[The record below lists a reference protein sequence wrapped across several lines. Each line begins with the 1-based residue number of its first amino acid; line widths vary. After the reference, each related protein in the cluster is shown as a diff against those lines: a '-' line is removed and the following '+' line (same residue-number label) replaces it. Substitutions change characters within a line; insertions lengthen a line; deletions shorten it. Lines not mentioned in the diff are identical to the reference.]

1 MTARTKKEIL
11 IAILLVCCLLFA
23 TAVMLFVENKVGTPV
38 YYDGEMQ
45 NINVR
50 ITEICAAN
58 RSVIATDNGDFPD
71 YIELYNAGDSFNLA
85 DFGLAKDTS
94 NGIAYTFGDIEFKAD
109 SYLIIY
115 LDGTNVPFRLNANG
129 NEYIALISWDGSV
142 IDSLTTVA
150 ARSDEVML
158 LDGGEYKLSYDA
170 SPGYPNTKE
179 GVDAF
184 RAGDKESKLALGIS
198 EILTYNQSVLPDYQG
213 DFCDIIE
220 LKNTS
225 SAIISTKGYFIS
237 DSLTERNKCPL
248 PEVMLAPGELM
259 LVFASGKN
267 TITENGEFHAD
278 FKLNDGE
285 TVVVSVG
292 SKYFSQKI
300 EKCSPNCS
308 ISLTA
313 DERGEATYTEMAAT
327 PGFPNDEAG
336 AEALA
341 DSRIFKDSPLV
352 INEILLSR
360 DDTPFDGALRD
371 VIEIMNISRESV
383 STKGWYISDS
393 QKDPYSFSLPET
405 VIEPNQCLLLYA
417 ERSDRDNATGFGL
430 SSRDS
435 VYLTAPNFKRSE
447 FVSCAEA
454 GRGKSLNRISDN
466 GENVY
471 VSGEISLGFP
481 NDEDGISQYASSVRP
496 AEVEI
501 SEIVSSNK
509 SYLPG
514 PYKTFHDFIELH
526 NRTDKDIDLSEWY
539 ISDDVEEPRRGS
551 LKGVVIPANSYVV
564 IILSSDGVNT
574 PEGYAKLDFAL
585 ASSGETVVLS
595 KGDIIIDCA
604 VVPSMD
610 ADTAFGRAD
619 GQDGFGILES
629 PTPEKPNNG
638 KAKEKAISPTASI
651 PQGVYSEEEITVEL
665 KGEGNIYYTLDAT
678 KPSASSILYTQ
689 PLKINSSTVI
699 RCISVAQGKQVSD
712 ISDLTYIVNEPDTLE
727 TVSIIS
733 SPDNFFDY
741 YSGIYATGPNAS
753 SAFPYD
759 GANYYQR
766 WEREATVSFFDKEGG
781 GFSEKCGVR
790 IFGGLSRALEK
801 KSMAFFF
808 RSAYGNGELKYKL
821 FENDSLDVY
830 ESFVLRNM
838 GQDWRLSAMRDAMIT
853 SLASDYMD
861 MDVQNCRPV
870 VVYLNGEY
878 WGIYFIREKLNE
890 HYVAGHYNVSAEEAE
905 VSFANGKSSDNY
917 RAMVSYAS
925 THDMSVKENYDYICS
940 IMDVENYADYI
951 VAEIII
957 GNGDNGNIRFF
968 TYEGGKWRWMMYDV
982 DHAFRSVSSNSVESH
997 LNPAGTGANDMFS
1010 TALINS
1016 LLKNPDFK
1024 RMFLEEFA
1032 YQLENIWT
1040 PEIVNEYI
1048 DRFSGMIADDIARDC
1063 RRWDHSYDAWEDSV
1077 ESLRY
1082 FIDGREEYIER
1093 YVKSYFSLSDDEM
1106 RDYGFTV

>member
-1 MTARTKKEIL
+1 MTPKTKKEIL

-23 TAVMLFVENKVGTPV
+23 VSVMIFVENKVGVPT
-38 YYDGEMQ
+38 YYDGETQ

-58 RSVIATDNGDFPD
+58 RSVIATDDGNFPD

-85 DFGLAKDTS
+85 NFGLAKDTI

-109 SYLIIY
+109 SYLIVY
-115 LDGTNVPFRLNANG
+115 LDGTNIPFKLNANG
-129 NEYIALISWDGSV
+129 GEYVALISWDGSV
-142 IDSLTTVA
+142 IDSVTTVA
-150 ARSDEVML
+150 TRSDEVML
-158 LDGGEYKLSYDA
+158 LNEGEYNLSYDA

-184 RAGDKESKLALGIS
+184 RAGDTESKLALGIS
-198 EILTYNQSVLPDYQG
+198 EILSYNQSVLPDYQG

-225 SAIISTKGYFIS
+225 SAMISTKGYFIS

-248 PEVMLAPGELM
+248 PEITLAPGELM
-259 LVFASGKN
+259 IVYASGKN
-267 TITENGEFHAD
+267 ILTENGEFHAD
-278 FKLNDGE
+278 FKLNDEE
-285 TVVVSVG
+285 TVVVSMG

-300 EKCSPNCS
+300 EKCSANCS
-308 ISLTA
+308 MSLTT
-313 DERGEATYTEMAAT
+313 DENGEAKFTEMLAT
-327 PGFPNDEAG
+327 PGFSNDEAG
-336 AEALA
+336 AEALEE
-341 DSRIFKDSPLV
+341 SRIYKNSPLV

-360 DDTPFDGALRD
+360 DETPFDGSVRD
-371 VIEIMNISRESV
+371 VIEIMNISEDAI

-393 QKDPYSFSLPET
+393 QKDPYSFALPEAE
-405 VIEPNQCLLLYA
+405 ILPNQCLLLYA
-417 ERSDRDNATGFGL
+417 EKSDKENATGFGL

-481 NDEDGISQYASSVRP
+481 NDESGINQYATEIRP

-526 NRTDKDIDLSEWY
+526 NRTNEDIDLSEWY
-539 ISDDVEEPRRGS
+539 LSDDVEEPRKGS
-551 LKGVVIPANSYVV
+551 LNGVIIPANSYIV
-564 IILSSDGVNT
+564 IILSSEGVNI
-574 PEGYAKLDFAL
+574 PDGYAKLDFAL

-595 KGDIIIDCA
+595 KGDFIMDCA
-604 VVPSMD
+604 VVPSMG
-610 ADTAFGRAD
+610 ADTSFGRAN
-619 GQDGFGILES
+619 GQDGFEILKS
-629 PTPEKPNNG
+629 PTPEKANG
-638 KAKEKAISPTASI
+638 NKATAKAVSPTASI
-651 PQGVYSEEEITVEL
+651 PQGVYKEKEITVEL

-678 KPSASSILYTQ
+678 TPSASSTLYTQ
-689 PLKINSSTVI
+689 PLKISSTTVI
-699 RCISVAQGKQVSD
+699 RCISVVQGKQTSD
-712 ISDLTYIVNEPDTLE
+712 ISDLTFIVNEPDTLE

-741 YSGIYATGPNAS
+741 YSGIYATGPNATPN
-753 SAFPYD
+753 FPYE

-766 WEREATVSFFDKEGG
+766 WEREATISFFDKDGG

-808 RSAYGNGELKYKL
+808 RSAYGNGQLNYKL
-821 FENDSLDVY
+821 FENDSLEVY
-830 ESFVLRNM
+830 ESLVLRNM
-838 GQDWRLSAMRDAMIT
+838 GQDWNLSAMRDAMIT
-853 SLASDYMD
+853 SLASDYMGL
-861 MDVQNCRPV
+861 DVQNCRPV
-870 VVYLNGEY
+870 AVYLNGEY

-890 HYVAGHYNVSAEEAE
+890 HYVAGHYNVSADEAE

-925 THDMSVKENYDYICS
+925 THDMSLKENYDYICS
-940 IMDVENYADYI
+940 LMDVENYADYI

-982 DHAFRSVSSNSVESH
+982 DHAFRSVSQNTVESH
-997 LNPAGTGANDMFS
+997 LNPAGTGANDNFS

-1024 RMFLEEFA
+1024 KMFLEEFA

-1040 PEIVNEYI
+1040 PEIVNPYI
-1048 DRFSGMIADDIARDC
+1048 DRFSGMIANDIGRDC
-1063 RRWDHSYDAWEDSV
+1063 HRWDHSYDAWVDSV

-1082 FIDGREEYIER
+1082 FINGREEYIER

-1106 RDYGFTV
+1106 RNYGFTV